1 MLALLLNFGGS
12 ALHAESDNSLRY
24 AKRLLRVSGTAEH
37 FAARTSHQ
45 TSNIIRSYTSIVNME
60 ADVRLPQ
67 HVLSSIRSCYQR
79 VYAWENFED
88 GIALI
93 LAQQLSDEE
102 MLILIDF
109 YRDLG
114 LPPMAIETFKA
125 TIAKAPSIQEVSAD
139 FIFTESGSCVD
150 EDANTIYSYLSSLD
164 SNPGSHSAP

>member
-1 MLALLLNFGGS
+1 M
-12 ALHAESDNSLRY
+12 RY

-67 HVLSSIRSCYQR
+67 HILSSIRNCYQQ
-79 VYAWENFED
+79 VYAWDNFED

-125 TIAKAPSIQEVSAD
+125 TIAKAPSIQQVSAD
-139 FIFTESGSCVD
+139 FIFSSSGSCVD
-150 EDANTIYSYLSSLD
+150 RDALIINDYLSSLD
-164 SNPGSHSAP
+164 PAFSSLSAP